1 MSDPE
6 GHPPVSPQES
16 AAKSEETSRPAASP
30 EEEHVDPFDMT
41 SASYSPVPLDHPPIQ
56 NPAIPGATRDPTRE
70 TFRRDEDLSLDAQV
84 EAAFGGA
91 TMEELMAQSS
101 APDAALQDRL
111 RGTQAGTVVNIDL
124 SKGEMMVDLGGKH
137 QAIVPTAQFDPVPA
151 AGELIEIDIE
161 RYDNNE
167 GIYRANK
174 KGAARRITGWDEL
187 QPGQVIEATCTGMNK
202 GGLECRVG
210 PTAIRAFMPAGQVD
224 VSFHK
229 DISIFIGQKFAAKIT
244 KVDRAARNLVLSRRA
259 VVEAERRD
267 AKERLSKELAEGQ
280 ILKGTVKSVKDFG
293 AFVDLGGVDG
303 LLHVSQLTHRRMARA
318 QDFVQEGQEVE
329 VRIDSFDRES
339 GKISLSLSHTPP
351 NPWESA
357 EAKYA
362 PGTEVTGR
370 VTRVENF
377 GAFVEVEEGIEAL
390 LPTSEMSWSRIR
402 HPSEMLQVG
411 EATRAQVINVDPKA
425 RKLTLSLKQIG
436 GDPWAEAAGKY
447 SAGTTHPA
455 KITRVAEFGAFAELE
470 PGIEG
475 LIHISELANTRVRRT
490 EDVVQLGQ
498 EVQARVLQ
506 VEPQK
511 RRIRL
516 SIKPRDERAEATS
529 AADVQ
534 QREQQKK
541 QRQKRLEK
549 KPLKGGLEF

>member
-1 MSDPE
+1 MSDPQ
-6 GHPPVSPQES
+6 GHPVPQSPSTDTEPDV
-16 AAKSEETSRPAASP
+16 AEP
-30 EEEHVDPFDMT
+30 VDPFDMT
-41 SASYSPVPLDHPPIQ
+41 SASYSPVPLDHPAPQ
-56 NPAIPGATRDPTRE
+56 NPAMPGRDPTRE
-70 TFRRDEDLSLDAQV
+70 TFRRDEDAALDAEV
-84 EAAFGGA
+84 EAALGGA

-111 RGTQAGTVVNIDL
+111 RGTQAGTVVSIDQ

-137 QAIVPTAQFDPVPA
+137 QAVVPTMQFDPLPSM
-151 AGELIEIDIE
+151 GEFIEVDIE
-161 RYDNNE
+161 RYDTNE
-167 GIYRANK
+167 GIYRANR

-224 VSFHK
+224 VGFHK
-229 DISIFIGQKFAAKIT
+229 DISIFIGQKFPAKIT

-259 VVEAERRD
+259 VIESERKEAK
-267 AKERLSKELAEGQ
+267 ARLSKELAEGQ
-280 ILKGTVKSVKDFG
+280 VLKGTVKSVKDFG
-293 AFVDLGGVDG
+293 AFVDIGGMDG

-318 QDFVQEGQEVE
+318 QDFVEEGQEVE
-329 VRIDSFDRES
+329 VRIDSFDREQ

-357 EAKYA
+357 EIRYA

-377 GAFVEVEEGIEAL
+377 GAFIEVEEGIEAL

-402 HPSEMLQVG
+402 HPSEMLNVG
-411 EATRAQVINVDPKA
+411 DATRAQVINVDPKA

-436 GDPWAEAAGKY
+436 GDPWQEAAGKY
-447 SAGTTHPA
+447 TAGTVHPA

-506 VEPQK
+506 VEPAK

-516 SIKPRDERAEATS
+516 SIRPRDERAEA
-529 AADVQ
+529 AAAVDMQ

-549 KPLKGGLEF
+549 KPLKGGLDF

>member
-1 MSDPE
+1 
-6 GHPPVSPQES
+6 
-16 AAKSEETSRPAASP
+16 
-30 EEEHVDPFDMT
+30 
-41 SASYSPVPLDHPPIQ
+41 
-56 NPAIPGATRDPTRE
+56 
-70 TFRRDEDLSLDAQV
+70 
-84 EAAFGGA
+84 
-91 TMEELMAQSS
+91 
-101 APDAALQDRL
+101 
-111 RGTQAGTVVNIDL
+111 
-124 SKGEMMVDLGGKH
+124 
-137 QAIVPTAQFDPVPA
+137 
-151 AGELIEIDIE
+151 
-161 RYDNNE
+161 
-167 GIYRANK
+167 
-174 KGAARRITGWDEL
+174 
-187 QPGQVIEATCTGMNK
+187 
-202 GGLECRVG
+202 
-210 PTAIRAFMPAGQVD
+210 
-224 VSFHK
+224 
-229 DISIFIGQKFAAKIT
+229 
-244 KVDRAARNLVLSRRA
+244 VLSRRA

-447 SAGTTHPA
+447 SAGTMHPA